1 MKKLILI
8 GVVGLVGLGVSVWGI
23 GLLLPSQVTVSK
35 SAELKASP
43 TKVFQTVTDV
53 EKQGAWRK
61 DIKSVR
67 VRPSGKS
74 WTEET
79 TTGTSID
86 FEVRYKEPNT
96 RFEIEFVSNQGFS
109 GSWVGVFT
117 PSSNGTIVQISETI
131 EIQNPIFRV
140 MSRIFRFTDK
150 FIDTYL
156 SQLKEAVE
164 N

>member
-1 MKKLILI
+1 MKSFLAI
-8 GVVGLVGLGVSVWGI
+8 GVISLAGLGFSVWGI
-23 GLLLPSQVTVSK
+23 GMLLPSQVTASR

-43 TKVFQTVTDV
+43 ARVFQTVTNI
-53 EKQGAWRK
+53 EEQTQWRK
-61 DIKSVR
+61 DIASVR
-67 VRPSGKS
+67 VHSSGKS

-79 TTGTSID
+79 TAGTIID
-86 FEVRYKEPNT
+86 FEVLHKEPKT
-96 RFEIEFVSNQGFS
+96 RFEIKFVSKQGFS

-117 PSSNGTIVQISETI
+117 PSSNGTMVQITETI

-156 SQLKEAVE
+156 AQLKEAVE
-164 N
+164 S

>member
-1 MKKLILI
+1 MKNVLLI
-8 GVVGLVGLGVSVWGI
+8 GVGSLVGLGCAVWGM
-23 GLLLPSQVTVSK
+23 GLLLPSQVTASR
-35 SAELKASP
+35 SAELKADP
-43 TKVFQTVTDV
+43 ARVFQTVTDI
-53 EKQGAWRK
+53 EDQATWRK

-67 VRPSGKS
+67 VDSSGKS

-79 TTGTSID
+79 TAGILIN
-86 FEVRYKEPNT
+86 FEVRRQEPNT
-96 RFEIEFVSNQGFS
+96 RFEIEFGSEQGFS

-117 PSSNGTIVQISETI
+117 PSPNGTIVQITETI

-140 MSRIFRFTDK
+140 TSRIFRFTDQ

-156 SQLKEAVE
+156 AQLKQAVE